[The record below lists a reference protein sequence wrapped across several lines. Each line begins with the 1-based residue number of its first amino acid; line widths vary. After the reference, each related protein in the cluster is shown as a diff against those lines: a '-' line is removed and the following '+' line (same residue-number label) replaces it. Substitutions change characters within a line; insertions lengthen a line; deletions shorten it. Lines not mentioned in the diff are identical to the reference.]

1 MNRIIRIDPK
11 LKEVELRHK
20 PRIVRVNSFDEESA
34 TLFIKEISMA
44 HNTGQSFIPVVID
57 SYGGEVY
64 SLLAMISAIKNSSLP
79 VATVVE
85 GKAMSCG
92 VVLFSCGQKGMR
104 YIAEESTL
112 MIHDVS
118 DWVHGKNAEIQASA
132 KESKRLNKLLYEI
145 LSDNC
150 GKKKDYFW
158 NEVQKRG
165 RADWYITPK
174 NAVRL
179 NLADYIG
186 LPTLHVDIK
195 VDISLK

>member
-1 MNRIIRIDPK
+1 
-11 LKEVELRHK
+11 
-20 PRIVRVNSFDEESA
+20 
-34 TLFIKEISMA
+34 
-44 HNTGQSFIPVVID
+44 
-57 SYGGEVY
+57 
-64 SLLAMISAIKNSSLP
+64 
-79 VATVVE
+79 
-85 GKAMSCG
+85 
-92 VVLFSCGQKGMR
+92 
-104 YIAEESTL
+104 
-112 MIHDVS
+112 
-118 DWVHGKNAEIQASA
+118 VHGKNAEIQASA